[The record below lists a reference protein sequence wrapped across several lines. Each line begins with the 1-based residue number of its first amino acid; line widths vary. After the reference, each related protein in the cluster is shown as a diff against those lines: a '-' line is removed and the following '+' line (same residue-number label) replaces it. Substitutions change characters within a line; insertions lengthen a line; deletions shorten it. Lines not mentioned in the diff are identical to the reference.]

1 MLTHLLLNDLKKAA
15 TAEDGDARIVV
26 VASSMHDVEF
36 SKKRG
41 REYIRIIIML
51 MMTMMMM
58 MNVAIL

>member
-1 MLTHLLLNDLKKAA
+1 VLTHLLLNDLKKAA

-41 REYIRIIIML
+41 REYIRIITML
-51 MMTMMMM
+51 MMTMIM